1 MPPLSS
7 TAYEDQIL
15 INCLSFQIPDQRSAS
30 IQRCKTNVLLL
41 RALPK
46 EHHFIACS
54 AHKTKAKTIQQ
65 HTKTV
70 NISISINK
78 EYSSIMSVYTATV
91 TKHNAAQPIG
101 IGLKD
106 LKNGIFISS
115 IHADS
120 PLTGSSLKIGM
131 NLLSINGIPMTNL
144 TATDAIK
151 IIKETEGKLVLTA
164 DNFVPAQ
171 ITFKMG
177 LLNAEG
183 KRNGTMVE
191 RDINKATPTMFK
203 EAGVPSETFRRV
215 YKLVESELLPIAYEN
230 YKHTTAYN
238 VKIEDYVGSQMV
250 KGGLI
255 GFGQESKEE
264 KKVFQMVKQATV
276 LQSSVDM
283 KAAQVKD
290 IKQTPCL
297 QNTT

>member
-1 MPPLSS
+1 
-7 TAYEDQIL
+7 
-15 INCLSFQIPDQRSAS
+15 
-30 IQRCKTNVLLL
+30 
-41 RALPK
+41 
-46 EHHFIACS
+46 
-54 AHKTKAKTIQQ
+54 
-65 HTKTV
+65 
-70 NISISINK
+70 
-78 EYSSIMSVYTATV
+78 MSVYTATV
-91 TKHNAAQPIG
+91 TKHTQAQPIG
-101 IGLKD
+101 IGLKG
-106 LKNGIFISS
+106 LKNGIYISS
-115 IHADS
+115 IHTDS
-120 PLTGSSLKIGM
+120 PLTGSSLKSGM
-131 NLLSINGIPMTNL
+131 KLLSINGISMTNL

-151 IIKETEGKLVLTA
+151 MIKETEGKLVLTA

-203 EAGVPSETFRRV
+203 EAGVPSETFKRV

-238 VKIEDYVGSQMV
+238 VQIENYVGSQMV

-290 IKQTPCL
+290 RANAMLAKYNIMATFALEETTLPRYSSKQQKGNVAL
-297 QNTT
+297 SLVGLEFHRIE